1 MDRRPSPEFDMR
13 TFQSKLFRYCTIA
26 VCAAVVAN
34 GCMLDRRPIL
44 SPGTLVPGE
53 YCPGDTLT
61 ASYDFLRFAGGS
73 CTPRAGA
80 PDECTT
86 NAPTVTMTSTP
97 ALFPPTTRQS
107 YQNSVSFT
115 ASGDRIDV
123 GFVYGTGAV
132 FIAPSTLLVNVR
144 DHTETARRIIGT
156 IDSTLPHLG
165 NCARGFA
172 VPTYAPVLVPPGTS
186 PNLGLTRV
194 CNPASNTVS
203 VRVTLGGGAT
213 GETFPAALAPGEC
226 LDTSAPGVPAFAAAA
241 RIIDIA
247 PVGLMCGPGGDGT
260 IEPQPAAPPIS
271 TLVSQAC
278 R

>member
-1 MDRRPSPEFDMR
+1 MR
-13 TFQSKLFRYCTIA
+13 TIPSQLFRYCTIA

-34 GCMLDRRPIL
+34 GCMLDRRPIV
-44 SPGTLVPGE
+44 SPGTLVPGQ

-61 ASYDFLRFAGGS
+61 ASYDFLRFAGGA

-123 GFVYGTGAV
+123 GFAYGTGAV
-132 FIAPSTLLVNVR
+132 FIPPSTLLVNVR
-144 DHTETARRIIGT
+144 DHTETARRIVGT
-156 IDSTLPHLG
+156 IDSTLPHMG
-165 NCARGFA
+165 DCARGFA
-172 VPTYAPVLVPPGTS
+172 VPTYAPVEVPGTS
-186 PNLGLTRV
+186 PNLGLTQV
-194 CNPASNTVS
+194 CNPASNRVP
-203 VRVTLGGGAT
+203 VRITLGGTPT
-213 GETFPAALAPGEC
+213 GESWPAVLAPGEC
-226 LDTSAPGVPAFAAAA
+226 FSTSAPGVPAFAATA

-247 PVGLMCGPGGDGT
+247 PIGLMCGPGGDGT
-260 IEPQPAAPPIS
+260 SSPRPPAPPIS
-271 TLVSQAC
+271 TAVSQAC

>member
-1 MDRRPSPEFDMR
+1 MR
-13 TFQSKLFRYCTIA
+13 TLQGKLFRYCTIA
-26 VCAAVVAN
+26 ACAVVVAN
-34 GCMLDRRPIL
+34 GCMLDRRVIY
-44 SPGTLVPGE
+44 SPGILVPGQ
-53 YCPGDTLT
+53 YCPGDMLT
-61 ASYDFLRFAGGS
+61 ASYDFLRYSGGT
-73 CTPRAGA
+73 CTPRTGA
-80 PDECTT
+80 PLECNT

-97 ALFPPTTRQS
+97 ALFPPTTLQS

-123 GFVYGTGAV
+123 GFVYGTGSV
-132 FIAPSTLLVNVR
+132 FIPPSTLLLNVR
-144 DHTETARRIIGT
+144 DHTETATRIIGN

-172 VPTYAPVLVPPGTS
+172 VPTYAPVLVPTGAS

-213 GETFPAALAPGEC
+213 GETFAAALAPGEC

-241 RIIDIA
+241 RIIEVA

-260 IEPQPAAPPIS
+260 VEPQPGAPPLS
-271 TLVSQAC
+271 THRSQAC